1 MSDTRRIILETLS
14 QRGPLPVGEI
24 ARAVR
29 HSPLATRYHL
39 GLLIDEGLLVANEVN
54 HRANVG
60 RPQTLYA
67 LADQA
72 HEHLPKQY
80 HGLAMRLLDE
90 IGDSLGEKEKR
101 ALLRRVGKQ
110 IAGTASVLRKSAR
123 LETRL
128 EHATNFLRAQG
139 YLARWEKIDS
149 EFALNVCNCPY
160 RQVALEHREV
170 CDMDVALVGEL
181 LRMPMK
187 MTNCLANR
195 DTYCSFVVRPND
207 NRYKK

>member
-1 MSDTRRIILETLS
+1 MSNTRRIILETLS
-14 QRGPLPVGEI
+14 QRGPLPIGEI

-39 GLLIDEGLLVANEVN
+39 GLLIDEGLVQADQVD

-60 RPQTLYA
+60 RPQALYA

-80 HGLAMRLLDE
+80 NWLAMHLLDE
-90 IGDSLGEKEKR
+90 IGDSLGKKEKR

-110 IAGTASVLRKSAR
+110 IANIAPVLRKSSR
-123 LETRL
+123 IETRL
-128 EHATNFLRAQG
+128 QHATDFLQEHG

-149 EFALNVCNCPY
+149 EYAVYVCNCPY

-170 CDMDVALVGEL
+170 CDMDVALIGEL
-181 LRMPMK
+181 LKMPMK
-187 MTNCLANR
+187 MTTCLANQGSS
-195 DTYCSFVVRPND
+195 CSFIVRPND
-207 NRYKK
+207 NRNRK